1 MPHHLQ
7 TGPPIHS
14 IIEPRRKQQA
24 RPHEPR
30 LLSPVSGY
38 QLRQERLRACTTP
51 PADERAAKRALAPS
65 RRRLFDEQIGADV
78 TLRLLVVH
86 ESKSKDSA
94 IKFQFSVLEDIEYV
108 YKRDEWTDCNVTC
121 RAGVVLIESF
131 DLMIHLIHQ
140 SLQLIKSDRS
150 IDLID

>member
-1 MPHHLQ
+1 
-7 TGPPIHS
+7 
-14 IIEPRRKQQA
+14 
-24 RPHEPR
+24 
-30 LLSPVSGY
+30 
-38 QLRQERLRACTTP
+38 LRACTTP